1 MHNPVVGDE
10 LVQVWGTKDGGRG
23 SDRRR
28 SPWEVLG
35 RDSIYVLV
43 GFPVAIVSFVVVV
56 TGLSLSI
63 GLAPIWLGFPV
74 AVGTLLAARLF
85 ASIERGRL
93 DARGA
98 GTVEAVYRPPTDTDS
113 WTRRAFSVLRDPQS
127 WLDAL
132 HAVFILPISTI
143 TFSVVVAWWAT
154 GLGGIAYWIWG
165 GALPD
170 DDDNETLAE
179 LLNLDVSDSLFY
191 AGLGVAALATLIP
204 VVWACASVQATVGRV
219 LLGNRHVAA
228 LEPALGRPDGAADEF
243 VPVER
248 GTLAPPTIDEAAKV
262 DEAAADDAD

>member
-1 MHNPVVGDE
+1 MGDE
-10 LVQVWGTKDGGRG
+10 LVQVWGTNDGGRG
-23 SDRRR
+23 GDRRR

-35 RDSIYVLV
+35 RDSVYVLV
-43 GFPVAIVSFVVVV
+43 GFPVAIVSFVVIV

-98 GTVEAVYRPPTDTDS
+98 GTIGAVYRAPNDGDS
-113 WTRRAFSVLRDPQS
+113 WTRRSFSVLRDPQS
-127 WLDAL
+127 WLDSL
-132 HAVFILPISTI
+132 HAVFILPIATI
-143 TFSVVVAWWAT
+143 TFSLVVAWWAT
-154 GLGGIAYWIWG
+154 GLGGLTYWIWG

-170 DDDNETLAE
+170 DDDNQTLPD
-179 LLNLDVSDSLFY
+179 LLNLDMSDSLFY
-191 AGLGVAALATLIP
+191 ALLGAGALATLIP
-204 VVWACASVQATVGRV
+204 VVWACAGVQATVGRV

-228 LEPALGRPDGAADEF
+228 LEPALGHPDRPADEF

-248 GTLAPPTIDEAAKV
+248 ATFAPPTVDGPHAVDESDADEAV
-262 DEAAADDAD
+262 GGGAD